1 MACPLCGAMIIRDKW
16 AHGLLVGG
24 GLTTGILFVFGATVQ
39 VRVISQSTFNLFLL
53 VAAILVVL
61 GYIRLR
67 FVPYHPEGCP
77 KAPASPDK
85 QE

>member
-16 AHGLLVGG
+16 AHGLLVAG
-24 GLTTGILFVFGATVQ
+24 GLMTGILFVFGATVQ

-53 VAAILVVL
+53 VAAVLVVL

-77 KAPASPDK
+77 KSPASPDK
-85 QE
+85 QA